1 MAGDRDQGGNGALT
15 EEAKRLRLAET
26 LIHVSRTVAAME
38 TLDEVLR
45 ALVELT
51 ARETDADRGTLFL
64 HDAATGELYSRV
76 AQGQQSREIRIPSDS
91 GIAGH
96 VFQTGEGVI
105 VEDAYSNPHFN
116 PQIDEQ
122 TGYVTRSIACAP
134 VRLANGTI
142 IGVAQ
147 VLNKRSGKFEDDDLA
162 LLEAMT
168 AQAATALKSN
178 EYVEHMQMRRVE
190 ELKFLE
196 LVSEITS
203 ELDLSSLLQ
212 RIMGEATRMLKADRS
227 TLFLNDEKTGELFA
241 RVAQGDGL
249 GEIRFPNTA
258 GIAGTVFQTGESIN
272 IPYAYA
278 DLRFNP
284 QLDKQTGYFT
294 RSILCVPV
302 VSKDGRTIGVTQV
315 LNKRGGPFT
324 GEDEQRLKAFTAQV
338 SIALQNAKLFDDVQN
353 MKNYNDAMLESM
365 SNGILTLDEDGRIAT
380 CNAAGAR
387 ILRTSEDVIVGE
399 SAGAVF
405 AGVDSIVMDMI
416 TRVEDSQQTELAM
429 DVDLPVTDGDGDDV
443 VSVNLTVLPLV
454 SADVKKLGTMVVM
467 EDISGEKRVRS
478 TMARYMDPGLADQ
491 LVRRDEEILGG
502 KGTEATIL
510 FSDIRN
516 FTTLSEELGPPG
528 TVAFLNEYFTL
539 MVECIQE
546 HGGMLDKFIGDA
558 IMAAFGLPI
567 AHGDDPDRAVR
578 SAIGMITS
586 LFDWNKRRASEG
598 KKPIDI
604 GIGINTDM
612 VVAGNIGSP
621 KRMDFT
627 MIGDG
632 VNLASRLESACK
644 QYSAR
649 ILISEHTLARLK
661 GVYRTREVDHVIV
674 KGKTEPVAV
683 YEVLDYHTDE
693 TFPNVM
699 DAVNQF
705 RDGIA
710 KYRRGDWGPAIL
722 AFGQALQANP
732 SDKLSQTYIQRCEQL
747 LEDPPDDWSG
757 VWILTAK

>member
-1 MAGDRDQGGNGALT
+1 MAGDRDQGANGALT

-190 ELKFLE
+190 EHKFLE

-661 GVYRTREVDHVIV
+661 GVFV